1 VRVMKC
7 LSVPTEWNVGGVNV
21 AARRILTTAG
31 KVDFFSSYR
40 GERAQIEEYSD
51 LVWANTTLAITPK
64 LFDILNPAPA
74 NNNELEDQ
82 RNQRRLRHI
91 IMGNKI

>member
-1 VRVMKC
+1 MKC
-7 LSVPTEWNVGGVNV
+7 LSVPTEWNVGVTNV
-21 AARRILTTAG
+21 AARRFPTTAE

-51 LVWANTTLAITPK
+51 LVWANTTLANTLK
-64 LFDILNPAPA
+64 LFNILNPAPA

-82 RNQRRLRHI
+82 NNQRRLRHI